1 MSTQDCKVAVI
12 VVVIPNGFIQRQG
25 RTFCRLSL
33 SLKPVCTTGANP
45 PSGVALVDL
54 RRWPEEIWNLSD
66 KLRIQTSIGEE
77 LKVTP
82 DLDMAPYIRKSTC
95 LWQRIFA
102 DGSRDIDEGFS
113 RLIPGLEVKG
123 TSALPPARSAPA
135 AQLSAAIDAMSQSV
149 LAATV
154 IQRIGH
160 SVLSKSS
167 DEHRV
172 HRDIPSPTEEWW
184 RLFHETKDIA
194 SSQLGKQKER
204 AGLRSSAYDPAA
216 QDSPHPTIGA
226 SDSSHHLQLVE
237 HLVHK
242 KSSGS
247 DSEKSNRHLMAGFH
261 GLHARYLES
270 LQTSNVA
277 DKDEEKFT
285 PEDAAKRKLAGIM
298 SFPTLAKY
306 VGLIIDTD
314 IDVDCLVGADQSQ
327 RVHGQVAGFFR
338 YTEGQLSLTNI
349 PWTAYVIR
357 RRSILPPLR
366 TGPNQTASSQWVY
379 EYFGPRKRGED
390 KEKPGD
396 DGLLKLVQRKDG
408 GKNRFCLQTL
418 DVTNAAIKIYGDSQ
432 KSKTNAKTH
441 EDEQFDVL
449 LKSTSRF
456 SELLTRGIVLRD
468 SEAAEEAAKKQ
479 EAARA
484 GDPLYAEDLFVG
496 YRIDVSMGTK
506 TPGEN
511 ISRSACLDRSR
522 WRTLTARTLGYGQD
536 VAKGFYRA
544 LEVRSQIFRDDGYV
558 RPMVR
563 QDDNEAHQELFTW
576 TGESLAIPHI
586 TETEQQQ
593 LKKSKDKTN
602 NRRKKSR
609 PFLLLQPADLTVD
622 IDYDLPSD
630 SSIISRK
637 PAPLREERGYL
648 FGVRYVFLNGC
659 CLDFQEAVSR
669 YINEPDY
676 ILGDDNGNPLMYRR
690 RSVIRSP
697 SVLLKTNDR
706 LVTTPDGS
714 RDLFAGETILDVV
727 VRSGA
732 VHNDNAER
740 ILIPPRVSF
749 DLAEQSGSFDSHF
762 CSQPPGAFTGK
773 VKARLDK
780 ERGVFP
786 VARDGRI
793 SYPSEEN
800 PDEPHKPSRGSV
812 FVIDPNA
819 TPPPVRYYP
828 DPMAQQAGIRFDPE
842 VAFVDRY
849 GKESVTREFWG
860 RRERAENVMPIL
872 LHVRKGRKKDSALG
886 WFEPI
891 SKTLDQQH
899 KKVTV
904 VLAPGASVCLQLF
917 SVPRGEE
924 MTKHCCFVR
933 SVSLLRDLRHRVPI
947 RMKTAGFSNHHVIKI
962 MSTLDALLVSDTE
975 SRAQVSEDLLAYSD
989 LDQVTGC
996 QRIKVTHAVDR
1007 PIRPRFFFD
1016 TTLRTEEDIVQCTKV
1031 GRIRKSELSLYPVT
1045 VTIKS
1050 GQAQSAA
1057 QITSES
1063 DKKADELRLIHESWD
1078 AYVREQESW
1087 DGYAKDKK
1095 LIKVTYD
1102 DTGKSIKVGTTIECL
1117 PVPRLGRRLWQSQ
1130 EGGLITFFVGEV
1142 LIDRLTT
1149 GGLKCEANWQE
1160 YSPSSVVIRSTD
1172 KNTCYTV
1179 KAQQR
1184 SATLFR
1190 LDNIENAGPGDQING
1205 LDKLDLLRKSSDNLR
1220 YLAYSFPD
1228 GRARKLN
1235 IRLVAASRF
1244 ATYYPTRT
1252 ITENATKDQTTMWLP
1267 ATIRPD
1273 APQVDRILPVF
1284 HWSNAVHDGG
1294 KVATWKRECSLR
1306 VYLGT
1311 DWFSSGEGEQL
1322 ALVCWPNNLFSSNSD
1337 DKKRQRE
1344 EEQSRS
1350 EIERRGVWDIDPL
1363 GLPPESSPTVLGEI
1377 QEHPFAKYGQFV
1389 TRWGAD
1395 PIRLSGSLMDPMGAD
1410 RFDPFSGRRLFKSK
1424 VTKNRY
1430 NQDLLLR
1437 LPEAT
1442 NSADFNCKQMEDY
1455 ANEKAQLERP
1465 TDPDDKDQINVFLA
1479 KVRELKQKHGIDDSK
1494 TPPPAG
1500 VCPLP
1505 VCVLTHDVCFDAD
1518 DGRWFADIAI
1528 DHGDSYFPFVQL
1540 GLARYQEHAAGGLE
1554 LSYPFAAFAQIPPRR
1569 QGAVSVLSEHE
1580 VMLELSG
1587 VGFYRADTGLND
1599 ASKLNLP
1606 TLDVR
1611 LLKAASPS
1619 SAPAVLP
1626 NWQPATNK
1634 KGVVIERTDELPVQR
1649 GGEIV
1654 WNLKIELPKNGPSAR
1669 YGLLIEEF
1677 EHMGADKLKY
1687 EDVSGTRV
1695 PTFDTE
1701 SVRRGPLFSHIV
1713 DLGQLALG
1721 CNRKE

>member
-1 MSTQDCKVAVI
+1 MSAQDCKVAVM
-12 VVVIPNGFIQRQG
+12 VVVVPNGFIQRQG

-45 PSGVALVDL
+45 PSGLAVVDL
-54 RRWPEEIWNLSD
+54 RRWPEEMWNLSD

-77 LKVTP
+77 VKVTP
-82 DLDMAPYIRKSTC
+82 DLDMGPYIRKSTC

-102 DGSRDIDEGFS
+102 DGSRDVDEGFG
-113 RLIPGLEVKG
+113 RLMPGLEVKG
-123 TSALPPARSAPA
+123 TSALPPVRSAPA
-135 AQLSAAIDAMSQSV
+135 AELSAAIDAMSQSV

-154 IQRIGH
+154 IQRIGQRA
-160 SVLSKSS
+160 LSKSS
-167 DEHRV
+167 NSEHLV
-172 HRDIPSPTEEWW
+172 HRDIPSPSEEWW
-184 RLFHETKDIA
+184 RLFHETKDIG
-194 SSQLGKQKER
+194 SSRLGQQKER
-204 AGLRSSAYDPAA
+204 AGLRSSGYDSAS
-216 QDSPHPTIGA
+216 QDLPHRATRA

-242 KSSGS
+242 KSSGI
-247 DSEKSNRHLMAGFH
+247 DSEQLNRHLMARFH
-261 GLHARYLES
+261 SLHARYLES

-277 DKDEEKFT
+277 NNDEEKFT

-338 YTEGQLSLTNI
+338 YTEGQVSLTSI

-357 RRSILPPLR
+357 RRSVLPQLR
-366 TGPNQTASSQWVY
+366 TDPNPTASSQWVY

-396 DGLLKLVQRKDG
+396 DGLLKLVQRKND

-432 KSKTNAKTH
+432 KSKANAKTH

-449 LKSTSRF
+449 LKSTSTF

-468 SEAAEEAAKKQ
+468 EEADKKR
-479 EAARA
+479 ETARA

-506 TPGEN
+506 TPGDK
-511 ISRSACLDRSR
+511 IPRSACLGPSR

-536 VAKGFYRA
+536 VDKRFYRA
-544 LEVRSQIFRDDGYV
+544 LELRSQIFRDDGYV

-586 TETEQQQ
+586 TESEQQQ
-593 LKKSKDKTN
+593 LKKSGIKTKKGG
-602 NRRKKSR
+602 KKSR

-622 IDYDLPSD
+622 IEYDLPSE
-630 SSIISRK
+630 SSLISRK

-669 YINEPDY
+669 YIKEPAY
-676 ILGDDNGNPLMYRR
+676 TLGDDNGNPLMYRR

-697 SVLLKTNDR
+697 SVLLKTSDR

-732 VHNDNAER
+732 VHNDSAER

-762 CSQPPGAFTGK
+762 CSQPPGAFAGK

-793 SYPSEEN
+793 WYPSEEN

-819 TPPPVRYYP
+819 TPPPVRYYA

-849 GKESVTREFWG
+849 SKESVTREFWG
-860 RRERAENVMPIL
+860 RKERAENAMPIL
-872 LHVRKGRKKDSALG
+872 LQVRKGRKKTSALG

-891 SKTLDQQH
+891 AKTSNQQQ
-899 KKVTV
+899 KIVTV

-947 RMKTAGFSNHHVIKI
+947 RMKTAGFSNQHVIKI

-1007 PIRPRFFFD
+1007 PTRPRFFFD
-1016 TTLRTEEDIVQCTKV
+1016 TTLRTQEDIVQCTKV

-1050 GQAQSAA
+1050 GQAQSVA
-1057 QITSES
+1057 QIAPES
-1063 DKKADELRLIHESWD
+1063 DKKTDELRLIHESWD

-1087 DGYAKDKK
+1087 YGYTKDKK

-1102 DTGKSIKVGTTIECL
+1102 DTGRSIKVGTAIDCL

-1149 GGLKCEANWQE
+1149 GGLKCEASWHE

-1179 KAQQR
+1179 KAQPR

-1205 LDKLDLLRKSSDNLR
+1205 LEKLDLLRTNSDNLR

-1228 GRARKLN
+1228 GRARKLT
-1235 IRLVAASRF
+1235 IRLVAVSRF
-1244 ATYYPTRT
+1244 VTYYPART
-1252 ITENATKDQTTMWLP
+1252 ITENGTKDHTTMWLP
-1267 ATIRPD
+1267 ATIRPNV
-1273 APQVDRILPVF
+1273 PQVDRILPVF

-1294 KVATWKRECSLR
+1294 KAATWKRECSLR

-1322 ALVCWPNNLFSSNSD
+1322 ALVCWPNNLFSSNPD
-1337 DKKRQRE
+1337 DKTRQRE
-1344 EEQSRS
+1344 EAQARS

-1363 GLPPESSPTVLGEI
+1363 ALPSESSPPVLGEL
-1377 QEHPFAKYGQFV
+1377 QEHPYAKYGQFV

-1395 PIRLSGSLMDPMGAD
+1395 PIRLSGSLTDPIGAD
-1410 RFDPFSGRRLFKSK
+1410 RFDPFSGRRLFENK

-1430 NQDLLLR
+1430 NQDLLLK

-1442 NSADFNCKQMEDY
+1442 NSADFNCETMGDY
-1455 ANEKAQLERP
+1455 ANEMAQLERP
-1465 TDPDDKDQINVFLA
+1465 RDVEDKNKINAYLA
-1479 KVRELKQKHGIDDSK
+1479 KVRELKQKYGIDDSK
-1494 TPPPAG
+1494 TPPPG
-1500 VCPLP
+1500 SVCPLP
-1505 VCVLTHDVCFDAD
+1505 VCILTHDVCFDAD
-1518 DGRWFADIAI
+1518 EGRWFADIAI
-1528 DHGDSYFPFVQL
+1528 DHGAAYFPFIQL

-1554 LSYPFAAFAQIPPRR
+1554 LSYPVAAFAQIPPRR
-1569 QGAVSVLSEHE
+1569 QGTVSVLSGCT
-1580 VMLELSG
+1580 VTVELSG
-1587 VGFYRADTGLND
+1587 VGFYRADTGLED
-1599 ASKLNLP
+1599 ASQGNLP

-1611 LLKAASPS
+1611 LLKAASS
-1619 SAPAVLP
+1619 SSTPALVP
-1626 NWQPATNK
+1626 NWQPATSS
-1634 KGVVIERTDELPVQR
+1634 KGVVIERTNELPVQR

-1654 WNLKIELPKNGPSAR
+1654 WSFNIELPKNGPPTR

-1677 EHMGADKLKY
+1677 EHMGADKLTY
-1687 EDVSGTRV
+1687 TRDASGTRV
-1695 PTFDTE
+1695 PTFETE
-1701 SVRRGPLFSHIV
+1701 PVKRGPLFSHIV
-1713 DLGQLALG
+1713 DLGQLALD
-1721 CNRKE
+1721 CNRT